1 MSIVAKK
8 KLLDFLKKI
17 KYTSI
22 LLRKGFFENQ
32 NIVTITILEENF
44 GEYEIEFYLL
54 ENINYKELF

>member
-1 MSIVAKK
+1 MSIVDKK
-8 KLLDFLKKI
+8 NLLDFLKKI

-22 LLRKGFFENQ
+22 LIREGFFKNQ

-44 GEYEIEFYLL
+44 GEYEKEFYLL

>member
-17 KYTSI
+17 KYTRI
-22 LLRKGFFENQ
+22 LIRKGFFENQ